1 VRFQIPVYPKIFS
14 ALVMVIPLICADVG
28 LAFAKEG
35 DFDIEPY
42 EIPCTGHDIQAIVW
56 SGKNPRMTIDQLAAY
71 CGPILWFSPD
81 EPLLGGPE
89 ISKICIPEPLPFE
102 ESAMTP
108 VVYYRIRTI
117 LIREDADG
125 RACIAHPTNK
135 NISLID
141 LHQVIGIEMDYFFYY
156 HAEEGLGSHEHDI
169 ESVKLTAQV
178 WRRDDCFDNRYNLVV
193 TRVVG
198 KAHGVHWYDN
208 ILEVDEQAK
217 FPIHILIEEGK
228 HASCPDKNGDGYFT
242 PGYDVNKRVNDAWGV
257 RDVMRT
263 GTLFTSSYQS
273 WMTKM
278 RRDEHRVFPPLPD
291 DSPLRERYC
300 ENGVYAPSN
309 AIYSLRPF
317 PSAEYAA
324 LDLRPFIAG
333 KGDPNWP
340 KEKPYTDLTRLQRWL
355 ADAGSF
361 VKSLSVAFR
370 ADGDLGISI
379 IFPLFVVKHL
389 QEPFGGGWIVNRLY
403 FKDTDM
409 RDFAW
414 TVLYTKSASRWMEG
428 YVSGGFEWDEE
439 WEDITLP
446 ETFEST
452 RNFVLETGVK
462 FRANLAYTPLRF
474 LNKITDFWGLRVGI
488 KNTGFVNI
496 DKFSYVIEIGAG
508 SW

>member
-1 VRFQIPVYPKIFS
+1 MRYWIHS
-14 ALVMVIPLICADVG
+14 CCLLITVAIVDAMFCGNAGV
-28 LAFAKEG
+28 AFAKSS
-35 DFDIEPY
+35 DFYLNPY
-42 EIPCTGHDIQAIVW
+42 DIPCSEHGIQAIVW
-56 SGKNPRMTIDQLAAY
+56 SGNNPKMNIEHLAAL

-81 EPLLGGPE
+81 EPLLAGSKGTE
-89 ISKICIPEPLPFE
+89 IRIPESFPFE
-102 ESAMTP
+102 EPAMTP

-117 LIREDADG
+117 LVREDADG
-125 RACIAHPTNK
+125 PAYIQDPIDK
-135 NISLID
+135 SLGKID
-141 LHQVIGIEMDYFFYY
+141 LHQAIGIEIDYYFYY
-156 HAEEGLGSHEHDI
+156 HAEEGMGSHEHDV
-169 ESVKLTAQV
+169 ESVQITIQV
-178 WRRDDCFDNRYNLVV
+178 WRRDDCYDNIYNLVA

-208 ILEVDEQAK
+208 ILEVDEQVRL
-217 FPIHILIEEGK
+217 PVHILIEEGK
-228 HASCPDKNGDGYFT
+228 HASCTDKNGDGYFT

-273 WMTKM
+273 WMTKL
-278 RRDEHRVFPPLPD
+278 RRKEHRVFPPLPE
-291 DSPLRERYC
+291 DSPLRAAHS
-300 ENGVYAPSN
+300 ENGAYAPAN
-309 AIYSLRPF
+309 ATYALRPLH
-317 PSAEYAA
+317 SAEKADPG
-324 LDLRPFIAG
+324 LGPFIAG

-340 KEKPYTDLTRLQRWL
+340 KEKPYTDLTRLQRWV
-355 ADAGSF
+355 AEAGSF
-361 VKSLSVAFR
+361 VKSLSIAFR
-370 ADGDLGISI
+370 ADGDLGVSI

-389 QEPFGGGWIVNRLY
+389 QEPFGGGWVVNRIY

-414 TVLYTKSASRWMEG
+414 TVLYTQSASRWMEG
-428 YVSGGFEWDEE
+428 YMSAGFEWDEE

-446 ETFEST
+446 ETFERT

-496 DKFSYVIEIGAG
+496 DKLSYVIEIGAG